1 MFFLLSKILALCC
14 EPLTYVSL
22 LIVIAL
28 LGYRKPRVGKACL
41 LLALLLLVIFGT
53 DPLPDLLIRTLEK
66 QYTPMTTPPHV
77 EAVIVLSGPVDL
89 RLSTLEHIELRDS
102 AERILEGIQLVQKGY
117 GDILIITGGSADLYD
132 QTKHEAVFLRQMALD
147 FGVPD
152 HKILIEQ
159 TSRNTYENAVN
170 TRALME
176 QHGITTSL
184 LVTTASHMPR
194 SMGCFR
200 KIGLEPI
207 PYPVDFRADPHPEY
221 HLLTI
226 IPNAGG
232 FRKTSFALHEY
243 IGILTYKLI
252 GYM

>member
-1 MFFLLSKILALCC
+1 MFFFISKIVAPFC
-14 EPLTYVSL
+14 EPLTYIFL
-22 LIVIAL
+22 LLVIAL
-28 LGYRKPRVGKACL
+28 IGYRKPRMGKVCIL
-41 LLALLLLVIFGT
+41 IALLLLVVFGT

-66 QYTPMTTPPHV
+66 QYAPMTTPPHV
-77 EAVIVLSGPVDL
+77 GAVIVLSGPIDL
-89 RLSTLEHIELRDS
+89 RLSTPEHIELRDG
-102 AERILEGIQLVQKGY
+102 AERILEGIRLVQNGS
-117 GDILIITGGSADLYD
+117 GDMLIITGGSGDLYD

-152 HKILIEQ
+152 NKILIEQ

-170 TRALME
+170 TKAIME
-176 QHGITTSL
+176 QHGIATSL

-200 KIGLEPI
+200 KVGLEPI

-243 IGILTYKLI
+243 IGILTYKLV